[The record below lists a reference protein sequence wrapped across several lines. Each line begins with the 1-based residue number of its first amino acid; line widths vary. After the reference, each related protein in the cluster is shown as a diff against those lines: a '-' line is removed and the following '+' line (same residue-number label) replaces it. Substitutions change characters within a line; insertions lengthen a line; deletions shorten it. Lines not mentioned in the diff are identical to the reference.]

1 MQQPTEIFEKKYKI
15 IEYANDKLQTFNNID
30 RDVLNEDSQ
39 FPIADVTKL
48 FSIVCLLILNE
59 KKIIDIMGTFG
70 TNGFDSNSQLIN
82 VKIMDV
88 INHKAGITNEISSHN
103 FEEASSK
110 KYKNA
115 TKVYN
120 TFKNEVLITNQ
131 IGVHEYSNI
140 GFIILGALV
149 EFKTGKNYKKIFKKL
164 IFKPLKM
171 KHTGFK
177 NPKTLLYNSKCQ
189 LLTKNLKN
197 EKTYASFAGGIV
209 STINDLIKFS
219 GFVDLLNEESL
230 EILKTHIECWRTKNW
245 RISKESA
252 SFSYEGSMSGIRS
265 MLDIEYDFKCVL
277 KKVRY
282 IKLETARN

>member
-1 MQQPTEIFEKKYKI
+1 MQQPIEIFEKKYKV
-15 IEYANDKLQTFNNID
+15 IEYENDKLYVLNNID
-30 RDVLNEDSQ
+30 DEILNSDSQ
-39 FPIADVTKL
+39 FPIASITKL

-59 KKIIDIMGTFG
+59 KKIIDIMGTFCS
-70 TNGFDSNSQLIN
+70 NGFISNPQLLDI
-82 VKIMDV
+82 KIIDV
-88 INHKAGITNEISSHN
+88 INHKAGIMDDDMTHN
-103 FEEASSK
+103 PEEGSSK

-120 TFKNEVLITNQ
+120 TFKNKTLITNS
-131 IGVHEYSNI
+131 IGVVRYSNI

-230 EILKTHIECWRTKNW
+230 KILKTHIDRW
-245 RISKESA
+245 RIKKDYVL
-252 SFSYEGSMSGIRS
+252 FSHGGSLPGSHSI
-265 MLDIEYDFKCVL
+265 LDIQYNFDCTL
-277 KKVRY
+277 KKIQY
-282 IKLETARN
+282 IKLETVRH